1 VSLHFNHIHLTLRLT
16 IDDEVLARHSVA
28 SPEIVGGELAQQ
40 VMDYVREHN
49 LGYYPALDYF
59 RSQGGIDTELLDAA
73 ESLGWLACNLAR
85 EEVTRKT
92 RPVFSSV
99 SFLSLQSLAY
109 TMPTVRPGQPNTLNR
124 LAEHYTPNGVKM
136 DLDVSLIQKQP
147 ADEGIERFSRQVVSR
162 WLKHSF
168 KTLEVS
174 AHLAE

>member
-1 VSLHFNHIHLTLRLT
+1 MPLHFNHIHLTLRLS
-16 IDDEVLARHSVA
+16 IEDAVLAQHSVA
-28 SPEIVGGELAQQ
+28 SPEIVGGELAKQ
-40 VMDYVREHN
+40 VMEYAREQK
-49 LGYYPALDYF
+49 LGYYPALDFF
-59 RSQGGIDTELLDAA
+59 RSQGGVDAELLDAA
-73 ESLGWLACNLAR
+73 ESIGWLACNLAR

-99 SFLSLQSLAY
+99 SFLAVQSLAY
-109 TMPTVRPGQPNTLNR
+109 TMPTVRPGQPNVYTR
-124 LAEHYTPNGVKM
+124 LAEHYTPNGVKL

-174 AHLAE
+174 AHLTE